1 MSVENLNYI
10 DLKDNIEGNERRLD
24 FLKKPLDK
32 SAFFPKEVLLE
43 DIDKSFK
50 EWVETIEIVGDDG
63 RKFPTMSLFSNQRFS
78 EYMQSW
84 SYTDSNNNLLLN
96 FKTVYRENNPKFGD
110 IHGNYYN
117 IPGDMFFLMKQQKVL
132 DNNGT
137 ESLLRLKM
145 KQPTS
150 VDLFYKLSI
159 FTTKYQTIN
168 EFNMILNRLFNS
180 RQVYISPNGHY
191 MPMLLESIN
200 DESQYNID
208 DRQFY
213 SQTYEIKVMGY
224 IITKDDYRCEEIP
237 LKSNAVINVGGKS
250 KYQSE
255 VEIEEDE
262 ENKEIV
268 LTIDF
273 PKNKK
278 PIAEFTIDTD
288 FICNTIKTENLLKNY
303 KIFINGSKVSNET
316 PIKFNED
323 DIIKITG
330 FKLRDY
336 LDSKMILS
344 GEKF

>member
-1 MSVENLNYI
+1 
-10 DLKDNIEGNERRLD
+10 
-24 FLKKPLDK
+24 
-32 SAFFPKEVLLE
+32 
-43 DIDKSFK
+43 
-50 EWVETIEIVGDDG
+50 
-63 RKFPTMSLFSNQRFS
+63 
-78 EYMQSW
+78 
-84 SYTDSNNNLLLN
+84 
-96 FKTVYRENNPKFGD
+96 
-110 IHGNYYN
+110 
-117 IPGDMFFLMKQQKVL
+117 MKQQKVL

-150 VDLFYKLSI
+150 IDLFYRLSI

-168 EFNMILNRLFNS
+168 EFNMLINRMFNS

-237 LKSNAVINVGGKS
+237 LKSNAVVNLGRKS
-250 KYQSE
+250 KYKSE
-255 VEIEEDE
+255 VEIEED

-278 PIAEFTIDTD
+278 PISEFTIDTD
-288 FICNTIKTENLLKNY
+288 FICNTIQIDNLLKNY
-303 KIFINGSKVSNET
+303 KIFINGEKVSNET
-316 PIKFNED
+316 PIIFNED
-323 DIIKITG
+323 DIVKITG
-330 FKLRDY
+330 SKLREY
-336 LDSKMILS
+336 LDSKMIMI
-344 GEKF
+344 GEKN

>member
-1 MSVENLNYI
+1 MSIENLNH
-10 DLKDNIEGNERRLD
+10 IELREKVEGDERRLE
-24 FLKKPLDK
+24 FLKEPLDK
-32 SAFFPKEVLLE
+32 SSFFPKEVLFE

-50 EWVETIEIVGDDG
+50 EWVESIEIIGDDG
-63 RKFPTMSLFSNQRFS
+63 RTFPTMSLFSNQRFS

-96 FKTVYRENNPKFGD
+96 FKTVYRENNPKYGD

-117 IPGDMFFLMKQQKVL
+117 IPGEMFFLMKQQKVL

-150 VDLFYKLSI
+150 IDLFYRLSI

-168 EFNMILNRLFNS
+168 EFNMLINRMFNS

-255 VEIEEDE
+255 VEIEEDD
-262 ENKEIV
+262 NKEII

-278 PIAEFTIDTD
+278 PMSEFTIDTD
-288 FICNTIKTENLLKNY
+288 FICNTIQIDNLLKNY
-303 KIFINGSKVSNET
+303 KIFINGEKVSNET
-316 PIKFNED
+316 PIIFKED
-323 DIIKITG
+323 DIVKITG
-330 FKLRDY
+330 SKLREY
-336 LDSKMILS
+336 LDSKMIMI
-344 GEKF
+344 GEKN